1 MQNPISKR
9 PLLSAEEAE
18 TELQRMQDV
27 LLLLD
32 NLAKREAATVKD
44 VLDCLYDIGSARL
57 INQRVSIRTLRGP
70 LKSIARFSK
79 PVFRIF
85 ALRWFQKNCPQMITN
100 WLYKQVIFNG
110 GGPIFEEGDELKVID
125 VTPTRNQL
133 PPIVEQQAREINALR
148 GRVGWLTVL
157 LVMVVIAAC
166 LNLLR

>member
-9 PLLSAEEAE
+9 PMLSAEEAE

-57 INQRVSIRTLRGP
+57 INQRVSIRKLRGP

-110 GGPIFEEGDELKVID
+110 GGPIFEESDELKVID
-125 VTPTRNQL
+125 VTPARNEL